1 LLDAAERRR
10 GPAVTAVPVPP
21 GGPGSEAASEHL
33 VGGIP
38 VASLVRDYHRPMVNF
53 ARTMVN
59 SPTLAEEAVQEAW
72 VEVLKSPCSFQGRSA
87 VSTWLFGIVKNTAS
101 RHRRRES
108 RIRRHEVLAPADDA
122 GADPL
127 SGRMHPA
134 GHPEAGHWRVPPSG
148 RFLPED
154 HTVARELI
162 EYVRAA
168 LDALPARQ
176 RQLVILRDLVGVSAD
191 EAAVLLDLSAE
202 AQRALLYRARGNL
215 RNELE
220 RRY

>member
-1 LLDAAERRR
+1 VTSDGPESQAA
-10 GPAVTAVPVPP
+10 A
-21 GGPGSEAASEHL
+21 EHL

-38 VASLVRDYHRPMVNF
+38 LASLVRDFHRPMLNF

-59 SPTLAEEAVQEAW
+59 SPALAEEAVQEAW
-72 VEVLKSPCSFQGRSA
+72 VQVLKSSGSFEGRSSVA
-87 VSTWLFGIVKNTAS
+87 TWLFAIVKNTAS

-108 RIRRHEVLAPADDA
+108 RIREHEVLAPDSGDA
-122 GADPL
+122 TDPL

-134 GHPEAGHWRVPPSG
+134 GHPDAGHWRVPPSR

-154 HTVARELI
+154 ETVAAEFVA
-162 EYVRAA
+162 YVRSA
-168 LDALPARQ
+168 LDTLPARQ
-176 RQLVILRDLVGVSAD
+176 RQLVILRDIAGASSE
-191 EAAVLLDLSAE
+191 EAAAILELSAE

-220 RRY
+220 KVYQR